1 MSDPEESTPA
11 ECTPSETPTQE
22 MNSSSIIRYSKE
34 TLLSLHDSPLVAKPP
49 DMPPLST
56 WFRYLISLSFFPYPL
71 IALEKPV
78 GVRALDTESTYIYA
92 CITNYS
98 DDHDAYISKSILN
111 GSPAST
117 RLSSKMDDDDDDGV
131 LRISMDAH
139 IQ

>member
-56 WFRYLISLSFFPYPL
+56 WFRYLISSFHRPFN
-71 IALEKPV
+71 ALE
-78 GVRALDTESTYIYA
+78 EA
-92 CITNYS
+92 C
-98 DDHDAYISKSILN
+98 AYICIYYKL
-111 GSPAST
+111 
-117 RLSSKMDDDDDDGV
+117 
-131 LRISMDAH
+131 
-139 IQ
+139 